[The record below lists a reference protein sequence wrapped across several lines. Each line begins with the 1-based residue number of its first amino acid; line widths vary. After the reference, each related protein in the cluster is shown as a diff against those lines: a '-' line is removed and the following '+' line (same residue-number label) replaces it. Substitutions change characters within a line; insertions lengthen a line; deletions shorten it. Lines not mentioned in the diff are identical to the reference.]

1 MKFVVSKSLA
11 LPFILLAANTASAQ
25 MMGLSVKMADDARA
39 ERHGYPE
46 FSSFASNKHLSGTFQ
61 IPEIRK
67 SLAEISEP
75 LPVFMTQ
82 DAYTLSTEEWS
93 KRDIEKV
100 VDLSVLREVSAY
112 RQANRIKIKVSDV
125 QVNGIQSGLAE
136 LTAAYRKPGQSSKS
150 ADCSDVTISVEQ
162 RIKLDPSAVLEIVE
176 SEISANPK
184 CACEIVKIAIRASEA
199 DVELVVDIT
208 EVAIT
213 SAPES
218 MRIIS
223 QCAIAARPEALPAIQ
238 ALFAKL
244 DPNSG
249 DYGSSKSGKDSKD
262 AVASEFSSPESRLNP
277 LDPPNPPGGGG
288 SVTPPGGGGGG
299 GDPPGGGPLPPGTP
313 GPPTLPPPPIS
324 PVPPPGT
331 GGGGGGGGG
340 PTPTPTPTPPPPPP
354 PPPPPV
360 TDVNP

>member
-1 MKFVVSKSLA
+1 MKPVVGISLA
-11 LPFILLAANTASAQ
+11 LPFVLLVANSASAQ
-25 MMGLSVKMADDARA
+25 MMGLSANMADDAKA

-61 IPEIRK
+61 IPEIQK

-75 LPVFMTQ
+75 LPVFINQ
-82 DAYTLSTEEWS
+82 DAHTLSTREWS
-93 KRDIEKV
+93 NRNIENV

-125 QVNGIQSGLAE
+125 QLKGVQSGLAE

-162 RIKLDPSAVLEIVE
+162 RVKLDTSAVLEIVE
-176 SEISANPK
+176 SEISANPN
-184 CACEIVKIAIRASEA
+184 CACEIVKTAIRACEA
-199 DVELVVDIT
+199 EVGLVVDIT

-213 SAPES
+213 SAPGS
-218 MRIIS
+218 IRIIC

-244 DPNSG
+244 DPTSG
-249 DYGSSKSGKDSKD
+249 DYSSSKSGKDSKD

-277 LDPPNPPGGGG
+277 LDPPKPPGGAPPITPPKDELPPGDQRPPTLRPPPI
-288 SVTPPGGGGGG
+288 SPRPPGGGGGG
-299 GDPPGGGPLPPGTP
+299 G
-313 GPPTLPPPPIS
+313 
-324 PVPPPGT
+324 
-331 GGGGGGGGG
+331 
-340 PTPTPTPTPPPPPP
+340 
-354 PPPPPV
+354 PPV
-360 TDVNP
+360 VTAINP